1 MQNDLRR
8 IRYRAKRGAQIMR
21 KHACKQIPDA
31 LIKERRQDSSRY
43 RVAFETRRRELHA

>member
-1 MQNDLRR
+1 
-8 IRYRAKRGAQIMR
+8 
-21 KHACKQIPDA
+21 